1 MASTS
6 VAVVVLP
13 TAVEVTVTSARAG
26 GAKNLTGFDRATRG
40 HGTTG
45 MRDRVRM
52 FDGTLNAG
60 PLPDGGY
67 RVHARLPM
75 GGGR

>member
-1 MASTS
+1 
-6 VAVVVLP
+6 VYVLV
-13 TAVEVTVTSARAG
+13 TQSAVEVTVTNGPASGEKRSAEAG
-26 GAKNLTGFDRATRG
+26 RG

-60 PLPDGGY
+60 TLPGGGY

-75 GGGR
+75 AGSR